1 MQVNSNAGSATGP
14 DKLGQA
20 GQVFSSVK
28 QGCHSAFLAGL
39 GVTGH
44 DAQLLAE
51 PAHMR
56 VVIILVLVTV

>member
-20 GQVFSSVK
+20 GQVLSVK

-51 PAHMR
+51 PAHTR